1 MDDQVEAVLM
11 KSGEQRIRISLT
23 RSPLSPLLVNIWA
36 RPEVEDF
43 MRLLGTGEQQDVQ
56 TLGRYW
62 TPHGINKQERKLYV
76 YELSQLMGPLTVGD
90 LLTYRLDLP
99 GQPLTIRTENDRPFG
114 GGGGEEVLNMSF
126 LRCVGISGP
135 NGVSFSVAGVFE
147 RKSIDRL
154 GKYIE
159 LATQK
164 FYRELLKPYKLIV
177 GVYTM
182 PVPIEAGTEGL

>member
-1 MDDQVEAVLM
+1 MSDQVEAVVI
-11 KSGEQRIRISLT
+11 KSGEQRIRTSLT

-43 MRLLGTGEQQDVQ
+43 MRSLGTGEQQDVQ

-76 YELSQLMGPLTVGD
+76 YELSQSLGPLTVGEQ
-90 LLTYRLDLP
+90 LTYRFDLP
-99 GQPLTIRTENDRPFG
+99 GQPLTAKSENDRPFG
-114 GGGGEEVLNMSF
+114 GSDGREVLNMSF
-126 LRCVGISGP
+126 LRCVGISDP

-159 LATQK
+159 LATQR
-164 FYRELLKPYKLIV
+164 FYREFLKPYKLIV

-182 PVPIEAGTEGL
+182 PVPIGDTEGL